1 MAIDYHAIGIKE
13 KEKKWERNVQSPN
26 KNRDTELQIK
36 DNKIYAP
43 LKAARVAD
51 YGNYNNEVILVM
63 AGVMSDKNKQL
74 ANDLAIHYI
83 EQFNI
88 GK

>member
-1 MAIDYHAIGIKE
+1 MD
-13 KEKKWERNVQSPN
+13 
-26 KNRDTELQIK
+26 
-36 DNKIYAP
+36 
-43 LKAARVAD
+43 AARVAD

-63 AGVMSDKNKQL
+63 AGVISDKNKQL